1 MAPEGDI
8 SPAHRSTLDLIG
20 ELRAE
25 AARQTL
31 TAIAVGFD
39 ESTQF
44 VFPTDASPL
53 ETLNRLVQAGGTP
66 LGILGVRIA
75 QGAIEYQAKP
85 FAEFHG
91 NLRIQEHLYLLRDH
105 FLALLRTHV
114 ERLPENPRY
123 N

>member
-1 MAPEGDI
+1 
-8 SPAHRSTLDLIG
+8 PARRSTLDLIG
-20 ELRAE
+20 ELRAA

-31 TAIAVGFD
+31 AAIAVGFD

-44 VFPTDASPL
+44 VFPTDPNPL
-53 ETLNRLVQAGGTP
+53 DALNRLVLTGGTP

-75 QGAIEYQAKP
+75 QGTIEYQAKP
-85 FAEFHG
+85 FAEFCG
-91 NLRIQEHLYLLRDH
+91 NPRIQEHLHLLRDR

-114 ERLPENPRY
+114 ERWPESPRY